1 MKKTYIS
8 PTLLSVELRTTN
20 SILTVSGGDM
30 GTMGIKEDDLTN
42 STEVWTKEQRGN
54 LWDNEW

>member
-42 STEVWTKEQRGN
+42 STEVWTKEQRGSI
-54 LWDNEW
+54 WDNEW

>member
-30 GTMGIKEDDLTN
+30 GTMGIMEDDLTN